1 MLHPHIGQM
10 VAAVGE
16 AGESPGG
23 NETDATM
30 KFPRRPVLAG
40 LVIVGLL
47 AAAGYVWWD
56 GRDRLPDYLASG
68 NGRLE
73 AEIVHVAAKY
83 AGRVTE
89 VRVQEGD
96 RVEAGQ
102 VVALMDSRE
111 LEADLAGAEARVAQA
126 IADRAESAAQIV
138 AKRSLLRY
146 ADRELDR
153 AVSLLKSG
161 HATEE
166 RVDQRRADRD
176 NLDAGLRAA
185 EARLV
190 ASERAE
196 EAARADVEGVRARL
210 DETTL
215 KAPRPGRVQYRLAE
229 PGEILAAG
237 GRVLT
242 IADLSDV
249 TMTIFLPTAE
259 AGRLAIGSE
268 ARVVLNAAP
277 GHVFPARISFVA
289 DTAQFTPREVE
300 TRSER
305 DKLMFRVKLRL
316 APDLLQRYED
326 RVKPGLPGDAYV
338 MLVPDREWP
347 ESLAVRLPPAS
358 R

>member
-1 MLHPHIGQM
+1 MLHPHIGQI
-10 VAAVGE
+10 VARTGD
-16 AGESPGG
+16 
-23 NETDATM
+23 NEMEATM
-30 KFPRRPVLAG
+30 RFSARPILAG
-40 LVIVGLL
+40 LVIAGLL
-47 AAAGYVWWD
+47 AAAGYAWWD
-56 GRDRLPDYLASG
+56 SRDRLPDYLASG
-68 NGRLE
+68 NGRIE

-96 RVEAGQ
+96 RVEVGQ

-111 LEADLAGAEARVAQA
+111 LKADLAGAEARVAQA
-126 IADRAESAAQIV
+126 IADRAVAAAQIV
-138 AKRSLLRY
+138 EKRSLLRY

-176 NLDAGLRAA
+176 SLEAGLRAA
-185 EARLV
+185 EARL
-190 ASERAE
+190 AAAERAE
-196 EAARADVEGVRARL
+196 EAARAEVEGVRAQL
-210 DETTL
+210 DETEL
-215 KAPRPGRVQYRLAE
+215 KAPRPGRVQYRLTE

-242 IADLSDV
+242 IADLTDV

-259 AGRLAIGSE
+259 AGRLAIGSA
-268 ARVVLNAAP
+268 ARIVLNAAP
-277 GHVFPARISFVA
+277 EYVFPARISFVA

-305 DKLMFRVKLRL
+305 DKLMFRVKLRV
-316 APDLLQRYED
+316 APDLLQQYED

-338 MLVPDREWP
+338 MLAPDKEWP
-347 ESLAVRLPPAS
+347 ESLAVRLPPAG